1 MWERFEYCLWNII
14 VKLHF
19 VGLLATLKYFC
30 KMEST
35 FCRERFF
42 VSHFLSCFAIYFLLL
57 FCSSYCFENI
67 SRNNGL
73 KKNRIDILHSFKG
86 KNSNCL
92 AVYAISIFVICFQ
105 GAGSANTDRKSF
117 LMLEPWEVT
126 AVLAYDPER
135 QSVWA
140 DLFVTHLVF
149 YLHWILVWIF
159 IIDVLDIQVLL
170 KTKVTSNTDENGVAT
185 LLS

>member
-1 MWERFEYCLWNII
+1 MFVDYYSLSIIHSVLLIVMTKLFSDGSTCFCTRWTNLLLGIAPTRCWSWLLHQCSNGSNCMWERFEYCLWNII

-67 SRNNGL
+67 SRNNGS

-92 AVYAISIFVICFQ
+92 AVY
-105 GAGSANTDRKSF
+105 G
-117 LMLEPWEVT
+117 MM
-126 AVLAYDPER
+126 
-135 QSVWA
+135 
-140 DLFVTHLVF
+140 
-149 YLHWILVWIF
+149 
-159 IIDVLDIQVLL
+159 
-170 KTKVTSNTDENGVAT
+170 
-185 LLS
+185 